1 MIMRKLGFVLIA
13 GLACAQTGLRTR
25 AGTGLDGIDTR
36 RIKADLTFLSSDAL
50 EGRRS
55 LERGSEVAIQWIA
68 SQFATS
74 GLKPLVG
81 DSFLQPVPLIEFTV
95 DRGATSLIVHHAGNT
110 ATWHAPD
117 AIGNFANEGTAA
129 GAVVFAGYGISAPD
143 LGYDDYSG
151 IDAKGKIVLI
161 FNHEPQEMD
170 DASIFNGRG
179 NTRYTN
185 ATYKA
190 LNAQR
195 HGAIAIL
202 STADPNH
209 PQGPGRGGRGG
220 A

>member
-1 MIMRKLGFVLIA
+1 MKLFRVAALSLIA
-13 GLACAQTGLRTR
+13 FALTAQMRSR
-25 AGTGLDGIDTR
+25 IATGLDSIQAAKLR
-36 RIKADLTFLSSDAL
+36 ADLTFLASDAL
-50 EGRRS
+50 EGRLS

-68 SQFATS
+68 AEFAKA

-81 DSFLQPVPLIEFTV
+81 DSYLQEVPLIEYTMDRAQTTLTV
-95 DRGATSLIVHHAGNT
+95 QHGEKSETYKT
-110 ATWHAPD
+110 PD
-117 AIGNFANEGTAA
+117 ATANFANEIAVA
-129 GAVVFAGYGISAPD
+129 GAVVFAGYGITAPE
-143 LGYDDYSG
+143 LNYDDYAG

-170 DASIFNGRG
+170 DTSVFNGRG

-202 STADPNH
+202 TTADVNNH
-209 PQGPGRGGRGG
+209 PQAPGAGGR
-220 A
+220 